1 MREEPIA
8 VHAAFDVV
16 YEDEGALVVN
26 KAAPLLMHPVGAK
39 QEPTLWHGV
48 RELLAYELAC
58 GGQVSLINR
67 LDRETSGLVLIAK
80 NAQAAHELGCAM
92 MQHALRKEYLAIVR
106 GHPAWQ
112 SACCAE
118 PILRMADVAPTQVRV
133 RQCCHPSGK
142 PCRTEF
148 SVVQRVPAR
157 GGLPPLS
164 LVRCRPTTGR
174 MHQIR
179 VHLAYLG
186 HPILGDKIYADET
199 CYLRFVEQGWTPEL
213 ARELILP
220 RHALHAA
227 ELYFPSSGRLAHAHA
242 TLPPDMAALLDPHSG
257 QGVSGC
263 ALRAK

>member
-1 MREEPIA
+1 MSREEPIA

-16 YEDEGALVVN
+16 YEDEDALVVS
-26 KAAPLLMHPVGAK
+26 KVAPLLMHPVGAK
-39 QEPTLWHGV
+39 VEPTLWQGV

-80 NAQAAHELGCAM
+80 TARAAHELGCAM
-92 MQHALRKEYLAIVR
+92 MQHALQKEYLAIVR
-106 GHPAWQ
+106 GCPAWE

-118 PILRMADVAPTQVRV
+118 PILRMADVAPTEVRV
-133 RQCCHPSGK
+133 RQCCHASGK

-148 SVVQRVPAR
+148 SVLRRIPPRGELPAM
-157 GGLPPLS
+157 S

-179 VHLAYLG
+179 VHLAHLG
-186 HPILGDKIYADET
+186 HPIVGDKIYADET

-220 RHALHAA
+220 RHALHACD
-227 ELYFPSSGRLAHAHA
+227 LYFPGSGRTVHAHA
-242 TLPPDMAALLDPHSG
+242 PLPPDMAALLE
-257 QGVSGC
+257 
-263 ALRAK
+263 